1 VRGGRVVKG
10 SCDDDEED
18 EDDVDEVEV
27 EVDDEDPGL
36 CGEGEGGCARMC
48 AWCG

>member
-10 SCDDDEED
+10 SCDDD
-18 EDDVDEVEV
+18 DVDEEEV
-27 EVDDEDPGL
+27 EVDEEGPGL
-36 CGEGEGGCARMC
+36 CGEGGCARMC